1 MTTLYQ
7 ISSEYMAV
15 LDGGMVVD
23 EDTGEVLF
31 DDSNLDELQAAFED
45 KLEAC
50 ALYLK
55 NLESDAEA
63 IKAEEKTLADRRRT
77 IERKAERMR
86 DYVSSCVQDVA
97 GCKFETP
104 RVSLSLRKS
113 KRVEVF
119 DLGAVPGEYVVRK
132 ETIQP
137 DKKAIKDAI
146 GSGESVPGAV
156 VRDCF
161 SLQVK

>member
-63 IKAEEKTLADRRRT
+63 IKAEEKALADRRRT

-119 DLGAVPGEYVVRK
+119 DLGAVPVDYVVRK

-156 VRDCF
+156 VRDFF

>member
-31 DDSNLDELQAAFED
+31 DDSNLDELQVAFED

-63 IKAEEKTLADRRRT
+63 IKAEEKALADRRRT

-86 DYVSSCVQDVA
+86 DYVSSCVQDVS

-119 DLGAVPGEYVVRK
+119 DLGAVPGEYIVRK

-156 VRDCF
+156 VRECF

>member
-7 ISSEYMAV
+7 ISSDYMAV
-15 LDGGMVVD
+15 LDGGMVI
-23 EDTGEVLF
+23 EEETGEIIF
-31 DDSNLDELQAAFED
+31 DSTNLDDLKAAYED

-63 IKAEEKTLADRRRT
+63 IKAEEKALADRRRT

-104 RVSLSLRKS
+104 RVSLYLRKS

-132 ETIQP
+132 ETVQP

-146 GSGESVPGAV
+146 GSGDSVPGAV
-156 VRDCF
+156 VRECF

>member
-7 ISSEYMAV
+7 ISSDYMAV
-15 LDGGMVVD
+15 LDGGMVV
-23 EDTGEVLF
+23 EEETGEIIF
-31 DDSNLDELQAAFED
+31 DSTNLDELKAAYED

-63 IKAEEKTLADRRRT
+63 IKAEEKALADRRRT

-113 KRVEVF
+113 KRVDVF

-156 VRDCF
+156 VRECF

>member
-7 ISSEYMAV
+7 ISQEYMAV
-15 LDGGMVVD
+15 LEGGMVID
-23 EDTGEVLF
+23 EDTGEIIF
-31 DDSNLDELQAAFED
+31 DSTNLDELKAAYED

-63 IKAEEKTLADRRRT
+63 IKAEEKALAERRRT
-77 IERKAERMR
+77 IERKADRMR

-132 ETIQP
+132 ETLQP
-137 DKKAIKDAI
+137 DKKAIKVAI
-146 GSGESVPGAV
+146 SRGDDVPGAEL
-156 VRDCF
+156 RENW
-161 SLQVK
+161 SLQVR

>member
-7 ISSEYMAV
+7 ISSDYMAV
-15 LDGGMVVD
+15 LDGGMVV
-23 EDTGEVLF
+23 EEETGEIIF
-31 DDSNLDELQAAFED
+31 DSTNLDELKAAYED

-63 IKAEEKTLADRRRT
+63 IKAEEKALADRRRT
-77 IERKAERMR
+77 IERKAERMM

-119 DLGAVPGEYVVRK
+119 DLGSIPGEYVVRK

-146 GSGESVPGAV
+146 GSGYSVPGAV
-156 VRDCF
+156 VRECF

>member
-7 ISSEYMAV
+7 ISQEYMAV
-15 LDGGMVVD
+15 LEGGMVVD
-23 EDTGEVLF
+23 ETTGEIIF
-31 DDSNLDELQAAFED
+31 DDTDLDELQAAFED

-63 IKAEEKTLADRRRT
+63 IKAEEKALADRRRT

-146 GSGESVPGAV
+146 GSGCSIPGAV
-156 VRDCF
+156 VRECF